1 MKGLGLDDKQIWKQ
15 IEDIVIKT
23 LIAAEPQMNMASEQY
38 VPHHT
43 NLKN

>member
-23 LIAAEPQMNMASEQY
+23 LIAAEPQMHMASE
-38 VPHHT
+38 
-43 NLKN
+43 